1 MRVHIYTG
9 SLCLVNK
16 SGVGQAAN
24 HQRAALQSAGVQVVS
39 CWKPRADAVHINT
52 VFLCSVLAA
61 LRARARGEKVVWYG
75 HSTELDFRH
84 SFVCSDVLAPL
95 FRRWLCFCYNLAD
108 WIVTPTPYSAEI
120 LRSYGLHPP
129 VKVLSNGV
137 DTHFFAPSPARRT
150 AFRQC
155 YGIADADK
163 VVISVGHF
171 MQRKGIL
178 DFLALAHKFPQ
189 VQFLWF
195 GYTDPLLVPRDIRR
209 AMQKAPANVRFP
221 GFLTQAQLRDAYC
234 GADVFL
240 FCSHEETEGIV
251 VLEAL
256 ACGTPTL
263 VRDIPVYRGWL
274 QDGVNVHKAADIAA
288 LGSKLAALL
297 QNRLPS
303 TVEAGRKTALQRDLT
318 VIGSELVKLYAL

>member
-9 SLCLVNK
+9 SLRLVNK

-24 HQRAALQSAGVQVVS
+24 HQRAALQSAGVEVVS

-52 VFLCSVLAA
+52 VLPCSVLAA

-84 SFVCSDVLAPL
+84 SFVGSDVLAPL

-108 WIVTPTPYSAEI
+108 LVVTPTPYSAEI
-120 LRSYGLHPP
+120 LRGYGLHPP
-129 VKVLSNGV
+129 VRVLSNGV
-137 DTHFFAPSPARRT
+137 DTQFFAPSPARR
-150 AFRQC
+150 AAYRQR
-155 YGIADADK
+155 YGIADTDK

-178 DFLALAHKFPQ
+178 DFLALARKFPQ
-189 VQFLWF
+189 VHFLWF
-195 GYTDPLLVPRDIRR
+195 GYTDPLLVPRHIRR

-234 GADVFL
+234 GADAFL

-251 VLEAL
+251 ILESL

-274 QDGVNVHKAADIAA
+274 QDGVNVHKAADTAA
-288 LGSKLAALL
+288 LASKLAALL
-297 QNRLPS
+297 QNRLPD

>member
-9 SLCLVNK
+9 SLHLVNK

-52 VFLCSVLAA
+52 VLPCSVLAT

-84 SFVCSDVLAPL
+84 SFVGSDVLAPL

-108 WIVTPTPYSAEI
+108 LVVTPTPYSAEI
-120 LRSYGLHPP
+120 LRSYGLHPA

-137 DTHFFAPSPARRT
+137 DTQFFAPSPARRT

-155 YGIADADK
+155 YAIADTDK

-178 DFLALAHKFPQ
+178 DFLALARKFPQ

-234 GADVFL
+234 GADAFL

-263 VRDIPVYRGWL
+263 VRDIPVYYGWL
-274 QDGVNVHKAADIAA
+274 QDGVNVHKAADTAA
-288 LGSKLAALL
+288 LGRKLAALL
-297 QNRLPS
+297 QNRLPN